1 MKSDHAEVE
10 GSTGIKKGLLERTG
24 FELRR
29 QAREGSAETKR
40 EARAELGRRR
50 DNLRGA
56 VIPAWELALR
66 GPDPAKWDLVRA

>member
-10 GSTGIKKGLLERTG
+10 GSTGVRKGLLERTG

-29 QAREGSAETKR
+29 QAREGSPATKR
-40 EARAELGRRR
+40 EARRELARRR

-56 VIPAWELALR
+56 VVPDWEKAER
-66 GPDPAKWDLVRA
+66 GPNPAKWDLVRA